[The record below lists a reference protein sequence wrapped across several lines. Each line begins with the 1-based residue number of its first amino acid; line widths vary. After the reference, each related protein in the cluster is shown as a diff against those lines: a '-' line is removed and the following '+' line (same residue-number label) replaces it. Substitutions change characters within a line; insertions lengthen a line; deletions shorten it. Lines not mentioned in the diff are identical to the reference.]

1 MRQTICELNMT
12 GKIILV
18 GNEKGGTGKTTIS
31 VNLAG
36 MAALQGLDVLLVD
49 ADPGQQSAAKW
60 TARRQEFHPE
70 AKPLNCVSATGR
82 RLDTVLEDLARRY
95 QVVVVDTG
103 AEDSAELRAAA
114 TVASLM
120 LVPVQPEQFDFW
132 TLPTA
137 EAIYQRAQRLNP
149 GLGCKVVLNR
159 IPHQTLDQAL
169 TDATAFMAEHVPA
182 LPRDFVPVVGR
193 TAYGKANAEGL
204 AIHEM
209 PKRDPKAASEMQ
221 RLYREVFDGD

>member
-1 MRQTICELNMT
+1 MLRTNKRDAMA
-12 GKIILV
+12 GRIILV

-60 TARRQEFHPE
+60 TARRREFHPE
-70 AKPLNCVSATGR
+70 AKTLHCVSLTGK
-82 RLDTVLEDLARRY
+82 RLDVELEDLARRY
-95 QVVVVDTG
+95 QVIVVDTG

-114 TVASLM
+114 TVASLV

-132 TLPTA
+132 TLPTM
-137 EAIYQRAQRLNP
+137 EQIYQRAQRLNP
-149 GLGCKVVLNR
+149 DLRAKVVLNR
-159 IPHQTLDQAL
+159 IPYQTADQAI
-169 TDATAFMAEHVPA
+169 TDALAFLGEHVSG
-182 LPRDFVPVVGR
+182 LPRDLIPVIGR

-204 AIHEM
+204 AIHEY

-221 RLYREVFDGD
+221 RLYREVFNAD